1 MTFPLT
7 VGPGQTGYLANPD
20 QNKYFFWSGNPTSA
34 HYYVNKQGVSE
45 NDACTW
51 AKPGDDRGNWAPA
64 IIGTSWDDINMNQ
77 GFSSLKQNELRKDV
91 PLDYSITFTGNG
103 IISSC
108 KYKKSSDQYCQAD
121 DCWSRK
127 EQPDR
132 GCTVCII
139 YTKIPEVWLTYLRL
153 AQNKVAH
160 LPSFFRTTSTSV
172 SAVSSASL
180 QSFHFLSSLSLLHGR
195 QIR

>member
-7 VGPGQTGYLANPD
+7 VGPGETGYLANPD

-45 NDACTW
+45 DEACTW
-51 AKPGDDRGNWAPA
+51 AQPGDDRGNWAPA

-103 IISSC
+103 VVSPC

-132 GCTVCII
+132 GCTVWVACTIFKAVLI
-139 YTKIPEVWLTYLRL
+139 VRRL
-153 AQNKVAH
+153 APKKAAH
-160 LPSFFRTTSTSV
+160 SSLFCRMTSTGGT
-172 SAVSSASL
+172 AVLAAVL
-180 QSFHFLSSLSLLHGR
+180 QSRQVFHPFPPR
-195 QIR
+195 NTD